1 MATIDWTGEN
11 PGLLLREGDDG
22 PATTLASLFRVIR
35 SPHGYGHATFLLR
48 NPQTPG
54 TGNAC
59 YTDNP
64 ELAAW
69 LQEYFLQHFEPYR
82 GLPALE
88 SLAMIPAEFAFAA
101 ESRDPWIETV
111 RAGDDTLE
119 FRWSDLGEPY
129 LVDNQPDATPTGKH
143 HLVSVFLDAGNA
155 QILVNGEKLP
165 GEPMP
170 RNVGGRDI
178 TSAFLAFSET
188 WIRD

>member
-1 MATIDWTGEN
+1 MATIDWTDEN

-22 PATTLASLFRVIR
+22 PATTLASLFRVVR
-35 SPHGYGHATFLLR
+35 SPYGYGHATFLLR

-54 TGNAC
+54 TGN
-59 YTDNP
+59 P

-69 LQEYFLQHFEPYR
+69 LKEHFLRHFEPYR

-88 SLAMIPAEFAFAA
+88 SLAMIPAEFAFTA

-111 RAGDDTLE
+111 RAGDAE
-119 FRWSDLGEPY
+119 
-129 LVDNQPDATPTGKH
+129 
-143 HLVSVFLDAGNA
+143 
-155 QILVNGEKLP
+155 ILVNGEKLP
-165 GEPMP
+165 GKPMP
-170 RNVGGRDI
+170 RSVGGRDI